1 MSFARLLAPL
11 ALLSAFTAC
20 FEKEVGCDDY
30 AAASVQITL
39 VDEAGDPV
47 SGASVVATTE
57 DGDIVCEDWD
67 GSGVYVYVCGY
78 EVSGLFEITIEAEG
92 YDPLELELEV
102 SLTEDEC
109 HVETVQE
116 TVTLIAVAP

>member
-11 ALLSAFTAC
+11 ALLSSFTAC

-30 AAASVQITL
+30 AASSVQLAI
-39 VDEAGDPV
+39 VNEAGDPV
-47 SGASVVATTE
+47 SGASVIATTE
-57 DGDIVCEDWD
+57 DGEIVCEDWD
-67 GSGVYVYVCGY
+67 SSGVYTCGY

-102 SLTEDEC
+102 GLTDDEC
-109 HVETVQE
+109 HVETAQA
-116 TVTLIAVAP
+116 TVVLIAPAP